1 MWSQIPE
8 HCSVGHRS
16 TTGSDDYIHVST
28 KGRNSQRS
36 TTGSN
41 NHRSTIGCNN
51 HRSTTGKDGHRS
63 TTGIDGHSSTTYNQ
77 QE

>member
-16 TTGSDDYIHVST
+16 TTGSDDDIHVST

-41 NHRSTIGCNN
+41 NHRST
-51 HRSTTGKDGHRS
+51 TGR
-63 TTGIDGHSSTTYNQ
+63 DGHSSTTYNQ
-77 QE
+77 QAEQE